1 MLPLVH
7 TLTIALHVLF
17 AASWFGLGLAV
28 PALARAAVAGGAP
41 SGDRVITMMNGSIV
55 LFYVFALANWTL
67 GMQLGFREQYNAW
80 PYHTSISL
88 GLVLVL
94 VQLLLIRTG
103 WSRITNGSDA
113 ADVEAGRKR
122 IGMGIGIGHAVWL
135 GIFVLMYVGRGV
147 IAG

>member
-28 PALARAAVAGGAP
+28 PALARAAASGGAP
-41 SGDRVITMMNGSIV
+41 SGGRVISMMNGAV
-55 LFYVFALANWTL
+55 VGFYVFALANWTL
-67 GMQLGFREQYNAW
+67 GMQIGFRAQYNAW

-88 GLVLVL
+88 GLVLVV
-94 VQLLLIRTG
+94 VQFLLIRAG
-103 WSRITNGSDA
+103 WTRITTGSDA

-122 IGMGIGIGHAVWL
+122 LGLGIGIGHAVWL
-135 GIFVLMYVGRGV
+135 AIFVLMYVGRGV